1 MRAGLRYAP
10 LAVIERSPGLVECVP
25 NLSEGRRPEVVG
37 RIAAAVA
44 AVLGATLLDRTS
56 DPDHNRSVITFAG
69 PRAAVAAAALAL
81 VAASIRE
88 IDLRTHTGVHP
99 RIGAVDVLPFVPL
112 GEVPMEACVALAHE
126 VGREIAARHAI
137 PVYFYG
143 RAALRAD
150 RERLADVRRPG
161 FEGLG
166 AVIGT
171 THLPDA
177 GPARVHPTAGAI
189 VVGARPPLIAFNV
202 ELDTTD
208 RALARRIAR
217 EIRASSGGLPALQA
231 LGLLLADPPRVQVSM
246 NLLDHERTGLVAAF
260 DAVASRARAA
270 GVRVIRSELVGLA
283 PAAAI
288 AGLAAERIALDTL
301 GPERTIEGR
310 LAALA

>member
-1 MRAGLRYAP
+1 MTR
-10 LAVIERSPGLVECVP
+10 LVECVP
-25 NLSEGRRPEVVG
+25 NVSEGRRAAVVG

-44 AVLGATLLDRTS
+44 AVPGARLLDRTS
-56 DPDHNRSVITFAG
+56 DRDHNRSVITFAG
-69 PRAAVAAAALAL
+69 PRPAVATAALAL
-81 VAASIRE
+81 VAAAIRE

-112 GEVPMEACVALAHE
+112 GELPMEDCVALAHE
-126 VGREIAARHAI
+126 VGREIAARHGI
-137 PVYFYG
+137 PVYFYA
-143 RAALRAD
+143 RAALRPE
-150 RERLADVRRPG
+150 RIRLADIRRPG

-208 RALARRIAR
+208 QALARRIAR
-217 EIRASSGGLPALQA
+217 AIRASSGGLPALQA
-231 LGLLLADPPRVQVSM
+231 LSLLLADPPRVQVSM

-260 DAVASRARAA
+260 DAVASRASAA

-283 PAAAI
+283 PAAAV
-288 AGLAAERIALDTL
+288 AGLTAERIALDAF

>member
-1 MRAGLRYAP
+1 MS
-10 LAVIERSPGLVECVP
+10 ERSPGFVECVP
-25 NLSEGRRPEVVG
+25 NLSEGRRPEVVD

-44 AVLGATLLDRTS
+44 AVPGATLLDRTS

-69 PRAAVAAAALAL
+69 PRPAVAAAALAL
-81 VAASIRE
+81 VAMAIRE

-112 GEVPMEACVALAHE
+112 GDSPMEDCVALAHE
-126 VGREIAARHAI
+126 VGREIAARHGV

-189 VVGARPPLIAFNV
+189 AVGARPPLIAFNV

-231 LGLLLADPPRVQVSM
+231 LGLPLADPPRVQVSM

-260 DAVASRARAA
+260 DAVASRARAV

-283 PAAAI
+283 PAAAV
-288 AGLAAERIALDTL
+288 AGVTAERIALDAL